1 MSFRY
6 KSRKWLGITFIIF
19 VCSASLGLS
28 GCWEEAQNNSAGIG
42 IAPKNPP
49 NNSGGIGIAPAN
61 PPSGQKPIS
70 VPEPTTLLLIG
81 SGVAGLGILGFR
93 ESKRR
98 LSR

>member
-6 KSRKWLGITFIIF
+6 ESRKWLGITFIIF

-28 GCWEEAQNNSAGIG
+28 GCREEAQNYSA
-42 IAPKNPP
+42 
-49 NNSGGIGIAPAN
+49 GIGIAPAN

-93 ESKRR
+93 ERKRR